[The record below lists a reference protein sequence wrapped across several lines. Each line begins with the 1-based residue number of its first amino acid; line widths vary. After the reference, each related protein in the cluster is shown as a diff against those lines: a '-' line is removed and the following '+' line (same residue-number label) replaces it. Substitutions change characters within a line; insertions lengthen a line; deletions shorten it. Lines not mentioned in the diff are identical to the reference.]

1 MLGLPSISSIES
13 EVAVFGHWPGA
24 FVEYTSPNPAAPA
37 IILQPLSQPALI
49 TLLTA
54 PGITNQPRE
63 TVI

>member
-1 MLGLPSISSIES
+1 MRWYYL
-13 EVAVFGHWPGA
+13 
-24 FVEYTSPNPAAPA
+24 TTNPAAPA